1 MNKMPERKV
10 SDPDLL
16 GSLPALKR
24 SAAHAHERAQLT
36 QTPCWVM
43 RQGVLVDA
51 RTGQSYRSPLAVK
64 R

>member
-1 MNKMPERKV
+1 MNKTPIRKI

-24 SAAHAHERAQLT
+24 AAAQAHERAERT

-43 RQGVLVDA
+43 RHGVIVAA
-51 RTGQSYRSPLAVK
+51 RTGQTFITPPSNK